1 MTSFISWDALNGAR
15 LPRLRAEAP
24 FVPDSLGSSLAEE
37 IEHLASDVRVVP
49 REAATQRARTA
60 PVKMLFL
67 LPSRMN

>member
-1 MTSFISWDALNGAR
+1 MRSMVRDYLALR
-15 LPRLRAEAP
+15 VEAAV

-37 IEHLASDVRVVP
+37 IEHLASDVREVP

-67 LPSRMN
+67 LPTRMI